1 MPAEDT
7 PGGGHAHRI
16 HPGHVGRGGLQG
28 GDDPL
33 IVVVRVGGSLGE
45 PHHLLRE
52 DGLSVDDGGHLSVG
66 AARVKA
72 DAAAAQV
79 AAHRLGI
86 ALLGGHLV
94 AVKGPLAAHAVG
106 GLHGLIDGLAAAE
119 VDLEAALHPQEHFDE
134 PVHIV
139 DVGLSHLRGAV
150 DKGLIDGHLAA
161 GPLHRHVQGL
171 LGVLQKGRVEL
182 AQGKKAGVQL
192 RHMFHRDFNSKV
204 LHCMNPPVFVGNTQ
218 GIFLYRL
225 SAFFDLSSIFS

>member
-1 MPAEDT
+1 M
-7 PGGGHAHRI
+7 
-16 HPGHVGRGGLQG
+16 GRGGLQG

-33 IVVVRVGGSLGE
+33 IVVVRVGGGLGE
-45 PHHLLRE
+45 PHHLLGE

-86 ALLGGHLV
+86 ALLGGHGV
-94 AVKGPLAAHAVG
+94 AVHHLEGFFIHVGHEISVKGPVAAHAVG

-119 VDLEAALHPQEHFDE
+119 VDLEATFHPQEHFDE

-139 DVGLSHLRGAV
+139 DVRLSHLRGAV

-171 LGVLQKGRVEL
+171 PGVLQKGRVEL
-182 AQGKKAGVQL
+182 AQRKKAGVQL